1 MAFDL
6 AIVETNNG
14 GDLVLLRT
22 DLAVVD
28 NFENE
33 FYLRLFGGNVA
44 QSTIPTQTNN
54 NLDWWGNNLLMKA
67 DPDLQFNSVTERTL
81 LTTELTS
88 KGRVLIENAIRE
100 DLQGMNIKSLVV
112 SITATDRI
120 EVNIELA
127 TDDFDNAIKIYF
139 KIQVAES
146 GSFNISDF
154 DLSFD

>member
-14 GDLVLLRT
+14 GDLVLLKS
-22 DLAVVD
+22 DLAVVS

-44 QSTIPTQTNN
+44 QSTTSTQTNN
-54 NLDWWGNNLLMKA
+54 NLDWWGNNLLIKA
-67 DPDLQFNSVTERTL
+67 NPDLQFNSQTERVL
-81 LTTELTS
+81 LKTELTS

-100 DLQGMNIKSLVV
+100 DLQGMNIISLSVV
-112 SITATDRI
+112 ITATDRLEI
-120 EVNIELA
+120 NIQLA
-127 TDDFDNAIKIYF
+127 TDDFEDPINIFIS
-139 KIQVAES
+139 IQITEG